1 MLGRLNITQKLAAA
15 VVAPLVALGGL
26 SFVGFGTFNRVKVNG
41 PEYQKLA
48 TTADLVA
55 DVLPPPA
62 YFLELQYVAQGML
75 RSSFAEFQILEKRSQ
90 GLQKSFEERHKYW
103 NANLDTIGEPALV
116 EPFLKDSNQSAQEY
130 FTVFNDEYVPALRA
144 AYARGWDPAE
154 VQVVINEPAVKA
166 ERIFETK
173 LTPLY
178 DAHRAAIDKTV
189 QVANAK
195 RSTLES
201 DVRSTVSQ
209 RLYGLGFIALA
220 GALGT
225 FLLSAFVARAIRRP
239 IKQLTDAA
247 NRAATE
253 DLPLMV
259 AAAQAG
265 EAPPKL
271 QRNLVEVQS
280 NDEIAD
286 LAAAFASMQ
295 GTAVGLA
302 REQALIRRN
311 VGENLVNLAR
321 RNQGLLGRSL
331 SVLSTLE
338 QDERDPDKLQDL
350 FKVDHLTTRMRRN
363 AESLLVLAGAEPNRK
378 WAAGVEVG
386 DVVRAAVSAI
396 ESFDRVDIIGLDDV
410 KVRGAAVNDVAHLLA
425 ELIENATNFSP
436 PESRVTVVGKART
449 DGYLIVVSD
458 NGIGMSADD
467 LAVANARISEAS
479 TFESTPT
486 KVLGL
491 NVVGRL
497 AHRYGID
504 VKLAASTTSGIAARI
519 QVPSALLEVSDGTAD
534 SALPTV
540 TNDAVHGSD
549 FGVGDSAPAAPALQ
563 SELAHVAVEEQSTE
577 TPDWLQNVTGVSME
591 SDSTDLVVRE
601 PSAEQAE
608 LAAMTTA
615 MTEETT
621 ADRPDNV
628 RELRPQ
634 TEKRK
639 GLTRRVKGANADK
652 IAPVVEAVEAPVDPD
667 RAGTVMTSLSNL
679 QKGLNRGRSLHPSEV
694 PLDPTPQEPV
704 FESATTE
711 VATDGVVHQQPDQ
724 QTDQVAEQQTEPQP
738 NPVEYN
744 AAPVSETP
752 AALTKRVKGAQ
763 MVDTGPEPTAWS
775 DNVESDVA
783 DAERAEAVKRSLT
796 GLQRG
801 LERGRALDDQ
811 SHQDGPVDVAP
822 VETAPVEPA
831 IVESAAIVSS
841 IEHGAAAETSALD
854 AASEPPAA
862 SGSLRRRVKGAQ
874 MPVTDLPTPASPT
887 VSADPNAVRS
897 ALGSLQR
904 GVSSARL
911 EIEAD
916 GNTPESTAESVS
928 GPEHSTQSAPAP
940 TH

>member
-1 MLGRLNITQKLAAA
+1 MLGRLSITQKLAAA
-15 VVAPLVALGGL
+15 VIAPLLALGGL

-48 TTADLVA
+48 STADLVA
-55 DVLPPPA
+55 DILPPPA

-75 RSSFAEFQILEKRSQ
+75 RSSFTDFQILEKQSQ
-90 GLQKSFEERHKYW
+90 ELQQRFKDRHRYW
-103 NANLDTIGEPALV
+103 DANLATIGEPALV
-116 EPFLKDSNQSAQEY
+116 EPFLKGSNKSAQEY
-130 FTVFNDEYVPALRA
+130 FAVFNDEYVPALRA

-166 ERIFETK
+166 QRIFETK

-178 DAHRAAIDKTV
+178 DDHRAAIDKTV
-189 QVANAK
+189 QIAYAK
-195 RSTLES
+195 RSRLES
-201 DVRSTVSQ
+201 DVKSTVNQ

-225 FLLSAFVARAIRRP
+225 FLLSMFVARAIRRP

-265 EAPPKL
+265 EAPPTL
-271 QRNLVEVQS
+271 NRELVEVQS
-280 NDEIAD
+280 GDEIAD

-321 RNQGLLGRSL
+321 RNQSLLGRSL

-338 QDERDPDKLQDL
+338 QDERDPAKLQDL

-386 DVVRAAVSAI
+386 DVVRGAVSAI

-436 PESRVTVVGKART
+436 PDSRVTVVGKARG

-458 NGIGMSADD
+458 NGIGMSSDD
-467 LAVANARISEAS
+467 LAVANARILESS

-497 AHRYGID
+497 AFRYGID
-504 VKLAASTTSGIAARI
+504 VKLVASTTAGIAARL
-519 QVPSALLEVSDGTAD
+519 QVPTALLEASAGTESEE
-534 SALPTV
+534 SAESV
-540 TNDAVHGSD
+540 TTESI
-549 FGVGDSAPAAPALQ
+549 
-563 SELAHVAVEEQSTE
+563 ESTE
-577 TPDWLQNVTGVSME
+577 SMETGAAEVADHAASVTASAVASESSDHDATGHNIEPPDWLQNVSGVSME
-591 SDSTDLVVRE
+591 SDSALLDDQLETAGFVPPIDDL
-601 PSAEQAE
+601 S
-608 LAAMTTA
+608 TA
-615 MTEETT
+615 
-621 ADRPDNV
+621 PDNV
-628 RELRPQ
+628 RQLRPQ
-634 TEKRK
+634 NENRI

-652 IAPVVEAVEAPVDPD
+652 IAPIANAVEAPVDSD
-667 RAGTVMTSLSNL
+667 RAGSVMTSLSSL
-679 QKGLNRGRSLHPSEV
+679 QQGLHRGRSLHPSEV
-694 PLDPTPQEPV
+694 PVESIAEPIAEPTTEPSVSEAVVDTPPAAV
-704 FESATTE
+704 FTEAVTE
-711 VATDGVVHQQPDQ
+711 VAELLVDD
-724 QTDQVAEQQTEPQP
+724 AAI
-738 NPVEYN
+738 
-744 AAPVSETP
+744 AAPAT
-752 AALTKRVKGAQ
+752 LTKRVKGAQ
-763 MVDTGPEPTAWS
+763 MVDTGPEPIALF
-775 DNVESDVA
+775 DDQFPGALLRDADA

-801 LERGRALDDQ
+801 LERGRALDDDH
-811 SHQDGPVDVAP
+811 SLASEVAP
-822 VETAPVEPA
+822 EVADSGSASPVG
-831 IVESAAIVSS
+831 SS
-841 IEHGAAAETSALD
+841 
-854 AASEPPAA
+854 
-862 SGSLRRRVKGAQ
+862 SLRRRVKGAQ
-874 MPVTDLPTPASPT
+874 MPITELAITTSPAVPSDPT
-887 VSADPNAVRS
+887 AVRS

-904 GVSSARL
+904 GVTSARHQ
-911 EIEAD
+911 IEAD
-916 GNTPESTAESVS
+916 GNPTDSTSESVS
-928 GPEHSTQSAPAP
+928 GIEHSTPSASAP